1 MKINILGAGTAG
13 LVTALILKTK
23 FSNYK
28 INIIKS
34 DDIGIVGVGEG
45 STEHW
50 AEFMNYVGIKFE
62 DLIKETGATLKSGI
76 MFEGWTKEPFLHSVN
91 SEFSKENG
99 DYYYLYA
106 NLISKNINAKQMS
119 HQNLYYNKF
128 IKQDYKDL
136 VLQFHFDTF
145 KLNTFLSK
153 LCKNKNIFII
163 EDKIK
168 NVVKNDLGNIKQL
181 VGQKQN
187 YMADLFIDCSG
198 FTGFLLKKELE
209 VPYVSYKKYLPLD
222 RAFAFPT
229 AKEKEFN
236 AWTLSRALN
245 YGWNWK
251 IPTQERYGN
260 GYVYSSNH
268 TTEEQA
274 IKEIESVY
282 HQKIKPT
289 RSFKFEAGR
298 VKTFWYKNVVAIGLS
313 AGFVEPLEATSIGSI
328 IQQAFCLNQF
338 LPSLD
343 KKSFNKHNEYLF
355 TNLIEFVQLHYLTK
369 KQNNSFWK
377 DMQELPILDGVQEK
391 LEIAKIRM
399 IRNSDFKISWHMF
412 KAPNWIIMLHAL
424 DKFNILNI
432 KKELDAAAPLKA
444 FALQQHKDLFNLSKE
459 YITHNKVIE
468 SIR

>member
-187 YMADLFIDCSG
+187 YMADLFID
-198 FTGFLLKKELE
+198 
-209 VPYVSYKKYLPLD
+209 
-222 RAFAFPT
+222 
-229 AKEKEFN
+229 
-236 AWTLSRALN
+236 
-245 YGWNWK
+245 
-251 IPTQERYGN
+251 
-260 GYVYSSNH
+260 
-268 TTEEQA
+268 
-274 IKEIESVY
+274 
-282 HQKIKPT
+282 
-289 RSFKFEAGR
+289 
-298 VKTFWYKNVVAIGLS
+298 
-313 AGFVEPLEATSIGSI
+313 
-328 IQQAFCLNQF
+328 
-338 LPSLD
+338 
-343 KKSFNKHNEYLF
+343 
-355 TNLIEFVQLHYLTK
+355 
-369 KQNNSFWK
+369 
-377 DMQELPILDGVQEK
+377 
-391 LEIAKIRM
+391 
-399 IRNSDFKISWHMF
+399 
-412 KAPNWIIMLHAL
+412 
-424 DKFNILNI
+424 
-432 KKELDAAAPLKA
+432 
-444 FALQQHKDLFNLSKE
+444 
-459 YITHNKVIE
+459 
-468 SIR
+468 